1 VRRGTGRTRSGVR
14 AGARVLLAAGII
26 LAAAAAALEPR
37 AQGAPQGTAQGSAV
51 PSYEP
56 ASAEHGRA
64 LAAQCLACH
73 GPASV
78 PLGSPAVR
86 APKLVGQR
94 PEFIYR
100 ELVAYQR
107 GSRTNPIMSAVVA
120 GLTLQ
125 DLRDLGAYLSAGGPV
140 RPPVAAMVDSWAH
153 ERVHRECTFCH
164 GESGMGEMW
173 GMTVLT
179 GQYRDYLT
187 AALMAYRSGV
197 RRDAT
202 MGPIAARLT
211 PQDID
216 RLAEYFSA
224 QTFLRLAP

>member
-1 VRRGTGRTRSGVR
+1 MRRGAERLGEGEGVR
-14 AGARVLLAAGII
+14 ARARTLLATGILV
-26 LAAAAAALEPR
+26 LASAAALTPR
-37 AQGAPQGTAQGSAV
+37 AQEAAQGSAV

-56 ASAEHGRA
+56 ASAERGRA
-64 LAAQCLACH
+64 LASQCLTCH

-78 PLGSPAVR
+78 PLGSPPVH
-86 APKLVGQR
+86 APKLIGQR

-100 ELVAYQR
+100 ELMAYQR
-107 GSRTNPIMSAVVA
+107 GTRTSAIMGAIVT
-120 GLTLQ
+120 GLSLQ

-187 AALMAYRSGV
+187 AALTAYRNGE

-211 PQDID
+211 PKEID
-216 RLAEYFSA
+216 QLAEYFSA
-224 QTFLRLAP
+224 QTFLRLTP